1 MSRLRIHFRALRS
14 RLMRLYGRS
23 LYGAL
28 LLVVFASLAV
38 PADEV
43 EAVAEQIATELAQG
57 HQSAIR
63 WTKRALNGWLRLGQ
77 PAYDSSVAYA
87 MLGMHQPANEKER
100 DKFKGESKAIA

>member
-1 MSRLRIHFRALRS
+1 MFSGEEAERIGL
-14 RLMRLYGRS
+14 
-23 LYGAL
+23 
-28 LLVVFASLAV
+28 ASLAV